1 MKISTLLAYTAANA
15 TQLVCALSGEGA
27 PISPHDKPDNL
38 VESNSHYNPNESS
51 SSSSKF
57 VRLKFK
63 KSYGESYEDSSES
76 RFENYLQK
84 RANGYEDIQIT
95 NQVSFYSVD
104 LDIGT
109 PPQKVTVL
117 VDTGSSDLWVT
128 GSNNPYC
135 MSPSEVR
142 AMSAYYQT
150 ADIFGGYGDNNNVQD
165 MITMRKQDILFSTEI
180 ILTNIQGGGGIDP
193 FGWLTNSVFSFLTA
207 SLATATYPLP
217 TAVATGAEGAIIP
230 TVDCQRYGTFNP
242 NDSSTFRSNHT
253 NFHISY
259 GDGSFAS
266 GTWGQDVLVL
276 NDINVTGV
284 SFAVADYTNSSVGVM
299 GIGMA
304 ALESTYS
311 GRYVTKPYMYENL
324 PIVLRNSGAIDS
336 ITYSLFLNEPNAKT
350 GSVLFGAVDRSKYA
364 GQMYTVPMVNIFR
377 DQGVM
382 HPIEFDVT
390 LFGIGLSSSDSD
402 SKTTITSSKLPALL
416 DSGTTITYLPSEI
429 VALIAEE
436 IGATYSEDSGF
447 YELQCP
453 DSDTENYTDLVFD
466 FGGFHINAP
475 LSDFLINL
483 GRNVCLL
490 GIGPQNSEQAILGD
504 VFLSNA
510 YVVYDLENYEIS
522 LAQAS
527 YENADS
533 TNQDEIE
540 VITSGVPGAV
550 KAASYYNS
558 WSTPEPIQTGGNI
571 FTVNG
576 NSTEP
581 QGTGAIEIASS
592 LTGVPA
598 SLTSTGASSS
608 TRTSEHSSSSRHK
621 NDAGAA
627 AYLNAGRT
635 GVLALIL
642 GSIVSFLM

>member
-1 MKISTLLAYTAANA
+1 MKISTLLAYTATYT
-15 TQLVCALSGEGA
+15 TQLVSALSGEYA
-27 PISPHDKPDNL
+27 PVAPHDKPDN
-38 VESNSHYNPNESS
+38 PNE
-51 SSSSKF
+51 SSSKF

-63 KSYGESYEDSSES
+63 KSYGESYEDSSEA

-135 MSPSEVR
+135 MSPSQLR
-142 AMSAYYQT
+142 AMSAYYKT
-150 ADIFGGYGDNNNVQD
+150 ADLFGGYNNNNNNNAQD
-165 MITMRKQDILFSTEI
+165 IITMRKQDLLFSTEI

-207 SLATATYPLP
+207 SLATATYPVP
-217 TAVATGAEGAIIP
+217 TAIATGAEGAIVP

-242 NDSSTFRSNHT
+242 NDSSTFHSNHT

-311 GRYVTKPYMYENL
+311 GRYVTKPYMYDNL
-324 PIVLRNSGAIDS
+324 PIVLKNSGAIDS

-350 GSVLFGAVDRSKYA
+350 GSVLFGAVDHSKYA

-390 LFGIGLSSSDSD
+390 LFGIGLSSSESD
-402 SKTTITSSKLPALL
+402 SKITITSSKLPALL

-453 DSDTENYTDLVFD
+453 DSDTEDYTDLVFD

-490 GIGPQNSEQAILGD
+490 GIGPQDAEQAILGD

-533 TNQDEIE
+533 TNQDDIE
-540 VITSGVPGAV
+540 LITSGVPNAV

-558 WSTPEPIQTGGNI
+558 WSVPEPIQTGGDI
-571 FTVNG
+571 FTVSG

-581 QGTGAIEIASS
+581 QGTGSIELASS
-592 LTGVPA
+592 VTGIPA
-598 SLTSTGASSS
+598 SVTSTGASSA
-608 TRTSEHSSSSRHK
+608 TRSSEHSSSSRHK